1 MTQTEYKIYIDNM
14 IRRVEKARLRVSG
27 HHIVKIVAV
36 SKYSSTDE
44 IETLYNIGQR
54 AFGENKVQDLKAK
67 STELEELP
75 LEWHFIGNLQKNKI
89 NNLIDLSPTLFQGLD
104 SIELAKEL
112 NKKLEAKNATIDCLL
127 QINSAKEESKHGVM
141 PEIALERYQE
151 IQEKYPNIHLKGVM
165 SIGAHTEDKEL
176 IKKSFQTTHEIF
188 EQLPDAKICSMGMSS
203 DFELAIECGS
213 NMVRLGSIMFNK
225 LPLLPFS

>member
-1 MTQTEYKIYIDNM
+1 MDTTEYKIYIDNV
-14 IRRVEKARLRVSG
+14 IRRVEAARLKVSE

-36 SKYSSTDE
+36 SKYSTSDE
-44 IETLYNIGQR
+44 IEKLYSIGQR

-67 STELEELP
+67 SAELDELP

-89 NNLIDLSPTLFQGLD
+89 NNLLDINPALFHALD
-104 SIELAKEL
+104 SIELALEL
-112 NKKLEAKNATIDCLL
+112 QKKLEAKNMTLDTLL

-141 PEIALERYQE
+141 PEDALDIYTQVQKEC
-151 IQEKYPNIHLKGVM
+151 PNINLKGVM
-165 SIGAHTEDKEL
+165 SIGAHTDDKDV
-176 IKKSFQTTHEIF
+176 IKKSFETTYNIYK
-188 EQLPDAKICSMGMSS
+188 QLEGATICSMGMSQ

-225 LPLLPFS
+225 

>member
-1 MTQTEYKIYIDNM
+1 MTQTEYKIYIDNV
-14 IRRVEKARLRVSG
+14 IRRVEEARLRVSG

-36 SKYSSTDE
+36 SKYSTVDE
-44 IETLYNIGQR
+44 IEALYNIGQR

-67 STELEELP
+67 AAALEELP

-89 NNLIDLSPTLFQGLD
+89 NNLIDLNPTLFQGLD
-104 SIELAKEL
+104 SLELAKEL
-112 NKKLEAKNATIDCLL
+112 NKKLEAKNTTMDCLL

-141 PEIALERYQE
+141 PEVALDVYEE
-151 IQEKYPNIHLKGVM
+151 IQQKYPNIHLKGVM
-165 SIGAHTEDKEL
+165 SIGAHTDDKE
-176 IKKSFQTTHEIF
+176 IVKKSFQTTHKIF
-188 EQLPDAKICSMGMSS
+188 EQLPDAKICSMGMSG

-225 LPLLPFS
+225 